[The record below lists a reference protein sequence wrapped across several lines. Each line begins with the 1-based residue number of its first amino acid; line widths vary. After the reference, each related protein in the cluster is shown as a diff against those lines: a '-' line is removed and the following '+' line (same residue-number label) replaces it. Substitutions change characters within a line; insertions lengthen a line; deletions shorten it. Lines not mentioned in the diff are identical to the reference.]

1 MRLKGGN
8 AKMIIDEE
16 TRMLRNKQVAKE
28 RVAAKRESWRIKRQS
43 NKILKRLR
51 EEYIAT
57 GKTQEIEILACT
69 YPRWDMTKVL
79 QRLVDMKF
87 ITYTNRSDAY
97 YVDFVM
103 PEKTM
108 PNTKEQPKA
117 RSENKAPKPNIEDFD
132 PSKDNP
138 WSDLG

>member
-1 MRLKGGN
+1 
-8 AKMIIDEE
+8 MIIDEE
-16 TRMLRNKQVAKE
+16 TRMLRNKQIAKE

-103 PEKTM
+103 PEAEKS
-108 PNTKEQPKA
+108 NTTKPPKA
-117 RSENKAPKPNIEDFD
+117 EPVKKEPAKPKIDDFEPKIEDIWPD
-132 PSKDNP
+132 
-138 WSDLG
+138 